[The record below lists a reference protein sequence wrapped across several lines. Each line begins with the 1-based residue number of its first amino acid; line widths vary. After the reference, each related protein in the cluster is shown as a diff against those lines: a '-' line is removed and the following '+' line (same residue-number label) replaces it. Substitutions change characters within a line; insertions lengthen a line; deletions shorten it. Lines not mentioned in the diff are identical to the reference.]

1 MAKKLETF
9 APTQEEVIRFLNTTK
24 LHPYVVQNWI
34 KVASEATEPAEY
46 ENTAFRKPAVS
57 ELK

>member
-1 MAKKLETF
+1 MAKKLDTF

-34 KVASEATEPAEY
+34 KVASEATEPAESETY
-46 ENTAFRKPAVS
+46 ARRKPFLAQI
-57 ELK
+57 K